1 VQVNRPKETI
11 GLSTKT
17 TEPEQET
24 PQSPAKPNYPGT
36 WIWDE
41 HGDVIEGAYVELSE
55 AHTRFDGET
64 RPILVLEVA
73 GEKRT
78 VWLFHTA
85 LQNQLREELLRR
97 PGNELRVGE
106 PVRIERL
113 GKQESENG
121 FTYMNYR
128 ASFPESP
135 KRSPLDIL
143 GGGKAEPESESDDGI
158 PF

>member
-1 VQVNRPKETI
+1 MGMT
-11 GLSTKT
+11 TKT
-17 TEPEQET
+17 TDT
-24 PQSPAKPNYPGT
+24 KSKYPGS
-36 WIWDE
+36 WLWDE
-41 HGDVIEGAYVELSE
+41 DGDVIEGAYVELSE

-64 RPILVLEVA
+64 RPILVLEVD

-85 LQNQLREELLRR
+85 LQSQLREELLRR
-97 PGNELRVGE
+97 PDNELRVGE
-106 PVRIERL
+106 PVRIEGL

-128 ASFPESP
+128 ASFPEAP
-135 KRSPLDIL
+135 KRSALNIL
-143 GGGKAEPESESDDGI
+143 GGPGGRAELEGKPEGEPDDGI